1 MDVKSKFWGKSFEV
15 MPKGTSHVELKVPKS
30 FAEGSTQELLT
41 DPNDD
46 SKFIEHYSW
55 KKVTTCVQN
64 LIVGTP
70 WIDNYGDML
79 ITNHRT
85 GETCLL
91 TFKARGWRGK
101 DAYEIRGFAMDA
113 RGAQIW
119 EVAGRW
125 NERLV
130 ARLAG
135 KGNVDDLGSDAAAAG
150 AIQVS
155 DDGAHGKSRSS
166 GGSHAGSLS
175 PKQVLL
181 LWKRDPVPSTPT
193 PFNLTPFA
201 MTLNDCPEELKKQ
214 LCPTDSRLRPDQ
226 RAMEN
231 GEFDV
236 ANTEKQR
243 LEEKQRAKR
252 RLLTPGHEHQP
263 RWFKRNAADDGW
275 DFVGR
280 DLPGQPRGSGAA
292 QSGRAGYWAERER
305 CGATAD
311 RAQLKWDVADDDI
324 F

>member
-1 MDVKSKFWGKSFEV
+1 
-15 MPKGTSHVELKVPKS
+15 MPKGTSHVDLKVPKA
-30 FAEGSTQELLT
+30 FAEGSQEMLT
-41 DPNDD
+41 DPDD
-46 SKFIEHYSW
+46 ENKFIEHYSW

-70 WIDNYGDML
+70 WIDNYGDMI

-85 GETCLL
+85 GEVCKL

-101 DAYEIRGFAMDA
+101 DAYEIRGFASDST
-113 RGAQIW
+113 GKEVW

-130 ARLAG
+130 ARRAG
-135 KGNVDDLGSDAAAAG
+135 KGNGDDLGSDAVAAG
-150 AIQVS
+150 AVQVQ
-155 DDGAHGKSRSS
+155 DDDHHDPATPGASLHAKSRS
-166 GGSHAGSLS
+166 GGGASRADSIL

-181 LWKRDPVPSTPT
+181 LWKRDAVPSTPV
-193 PFNLTPFA
+193 PFNLTAFA
-201 MTLNDCPEELKKQ
+201 MTLNDCPEELKDH

-231 GEFDV
+231 AEFDL
-236 ANTEKQR
+236 ANSEKQR

-252 RLLTPGHEHQP
+252 RLQPPGKIHQP
-263 RWFKRNAADDGW
+263 RWFKRNAQDDGW
-275 DFVGR
+275 DFIGR
-280 DLPGQPRGSGAA
+280 DFPGEAKGSGVVRD
-292 QSGRAGYWAERER
+292 GRNGYWAERER

-311 RAQLKWDVADDDI
+311 HPKLKWDVEDDDI